1 MEMLLKTLDMLR
13 SKSLQGNFISPPG
26 QQVMMKGLIGMKNGF
41 GKKHWKGLQ
50 RVAMLLSQSLSL
62 NLCLPDF
69 MLVYMTCILTNLN

>member
-26 QQVMMKGLIGMKNGF
+26 QQVLMEGVDWYEEWFRKETLE
-41 GKKHWKGLQ
+41 
-50 RVAMLLSQSLSL
+50 RVAMLPSQSLSL

-69 MLVYMTCILTNLN
+69 MLVYI